1 MEYAIEYYTP
11 EKKEEWDRFIDK
23 NGMNGTFLQSRHFL
37 EYHGEEK
44 FRDCSL
50 MAYKGNAL
58 IAVVPACEFQESE
71 GKVFFSHKGSSYGG
85 IVICKNV
92 YTATS
97 MDRLF
102 SSLEEFFQQE
112 GFQKI
117 YMKKTPDVYEKE
129 DTALMDYFF
138 YKYGYACY
146 NELNYYMHLERYQD
160 DIAKQFTSSKRRD
173 FRYSLKEEM
182 EFKELTTPEEI
193 KDFYHVLQL
202 NLRKLNL
209 TAVHSYEDLL
219 ELKFQRFPEKI
230 LFYGVYKDDIM
241 VAGSM
246 IFLIQ
251 EDVFHTQYLS
261 SDERYLKS
269 YPMDFLI
276 YHLIEQAVKKKMRLF
291 TFGICTEDQGRYL
304 NLGLSRFKEGFGTE
318 YTVNRS
324 YEKKF

>member
-1 MEYAIEYYTP
+1 MEYEIKYYTP
-11 EKKEEWDRFIDK
+11 EKKGEWDGFIYK

-44 FRDCSL
+44 FQDCSL
-50 MAYKGNAL
+50 MVYKGNAL
-58 IAVVPACEFQESE
+58 IAVVPACELRDSGE
-71 GKVFFSHKGSSYGG
+71 KVFFSHKGSTYGG
-85 IVICKNV
+85 IIICKNI

-102 SSLEEFFQQE
+102 SSLEEFFRQE
-112 GFQKI
+112 GFQRI
-117 YMKKTPDVYEKE
+117 YMKKTPSVYEKE
-129 DTALMDYFF
+129 DAALMDYFF
-138 YKYGYACY
+138 YKYGYICY
-146 NELNYYMHLERYQD
+146 SELNYYMHLERYQD

-173 FRYSLKEEM
+173 FRYSLKEGM
-182 EFKELTTPEEI
+182 EFRELTVPEEI
-193 KDFYHVLQL
+193 KDFYRVLQL
-202 NLRKLNL
+202 NLKKLGL
-209 TAVHSYEDLL
+209 DAVHSYEDLL

-230 LFYGVYKDDIM
+230 LFYGVYKDDMM

-246 IFLIQ
+246 IFLIL

-269 YPMDFLI
+269 FPMDFLI
-276 YHLIEQAVKKKMRLF
+276 YHLIEQAVERKMRLF

-318 YTVNRS
+318 YAVNRS
-324 YEKKF
+324 YEKKL